1 MQTTSAVRAL
11 GTLQISAWCMFSPF
25 LSHPVVGED
34 CMILHRCVK
43 TGWSGGPAILAKM
56 LPSTFWH
63 LCCWSRS
70 APENRREWRQRQRLR
85 VNCQSSVYVCC
96 FSSESNVTISEEA
109 ASQLAASKICKQTSK
124 QATDQRSIDQSI
136 NPYQYN
142 VLSRS
147 DEALPPRTSSLPE
160 RVAEW
165 CGQPWQCRSQAPTR
179 VKSMCRKSSYQFLVV
194 RLVQTSSQFGF
205 VTWRPLQ
212 TEKLAIRTSTSGA
225 TTGCNRPTDCVK
237 TCLSFF
243 DATDC
248 YCYCLKD
255 LLTLLRIEQ
264 KQHCLA
270 RKLVVFQ

>member
-1 MQTTSAVRAL
+1 MQAYLHLLLQLHALNYASTLGQKERERGGEWDRQNRRVFVCQHGFNSSAEPHAFRSSMQTTSAVRAL

-109 ASQLAASKICKQTSK
+109 ASQLAASKIC
-124 QATDQRSIDQSI
+124 
-136 NPYQYN
+136 
-142 VLSRS
+142 
-147 DEALPPRTSSLPE
+147 
-160 RVAEW
+160 
-165 CGQPWQCRSQAPTR
+165 
-179 VKSMCRKSSYQFLVV
+179 
-194 RLVQTSSQFGF
+194 
-205 VTWRPLQ
+205 
-212 TEKLAIRTSTSGA
+212 
-225 TTGCNRPTDCVK
+225 
-237 TCLSFF
+237 
-243 DATDC
+243 
-248 YCYCLKD
+248 
-255 LLTLLRIEQ
+255 
-264 KQHCLA
+264 
-270 RKLVVFQ
+270 